1 MPVKQP
7 IRTAAKE
14 AATNWGAVSVF
25 LIFAVTTFGM
35 AHNLED
41 GSELKTTLIV
51 GFLSFATLF
60 AGYWFAGAKDS

>member
-1 MPVKQP
+1 MPETRAK
-7 IRTAAKE
+7 RAAKK
-14 AATNWGAVSVF
+14 AYTNWGAVTVF

-35 AHNLED
+35 ASNLED

-60 AGYWFAGAKDS
+60 AGYWFTGHRQK